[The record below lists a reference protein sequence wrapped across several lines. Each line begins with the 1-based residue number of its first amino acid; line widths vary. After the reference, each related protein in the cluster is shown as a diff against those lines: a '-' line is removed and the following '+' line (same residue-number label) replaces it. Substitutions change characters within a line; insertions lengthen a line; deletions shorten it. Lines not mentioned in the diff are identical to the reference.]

1 MIGKARV
8 VILECRGWRYF
19 LVALVGFLII
29 CNSTIP
35 QTATGRIIGTVT
47 DAQGAAIA
55 SAKVTVTN
63 TGTNARSDTVTNGDG
78 FYQVL
83 QLHIHG
89 YRRTRGFFQSADGSG
104 TPGHQSIAKN
114 RCAHEGWFF
123 GGRSEG

>member
-83 QLHIHG
+83 QLPI
-89 YRRTRGFFQSADGSG
+89 G
-104 TPGHQSIAKN
+104 TYTVTAE
-114 RCAHEGWFF
+114 RE
-123 GGRSEG
+123 